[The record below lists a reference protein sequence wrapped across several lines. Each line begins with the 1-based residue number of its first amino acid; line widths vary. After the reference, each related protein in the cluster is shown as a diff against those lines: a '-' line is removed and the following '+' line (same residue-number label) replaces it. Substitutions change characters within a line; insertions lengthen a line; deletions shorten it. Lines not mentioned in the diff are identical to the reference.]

1 MRIEQKL
8 RHNFLRARK
17 KQNVKFEQYI
27 RFTKKMTMDSKITKI
42 PSPRMG
48 IPRATIQELDEK
60 RRVAREREKKTLCF
74 SDRVSSF
81 LASSFGPAIGIIL
94 DSRRMDDICDCD
106 DDEAAYIRDNWL
118 EENNYAELS
127 FSTEKFTEE
136 LNDKNNHKRVK
147 EALLYIE
154 DRCDTCLRDVIEL
167 CEYDEVIFSALYK
180 KEMSTFME
188 LLNLK

>member
-1 MRIEQKL
+1 
-8 RHNFLRARK
+8 
-17 KQNVKFEQYI
+17 
-27 RFTKKMTMDSKITKI
+27 
-42 PSPRMG
+42 
-48 IPRATIQELDEK
+48 
-60 RRVAREREKKTLCF
+60 
-74 SDRVSSF
+74 
-81 LASSFGPAIGIIL
+81 
-94 DSRRMDDICDCD
+94 MDDICDCD

-127 FSTEKFTEE
+127 FSTEKFSEE
-136 LNDKNNHKRVK
+136 LIDKNNHKRVK